1 MAEMKSVQL
10 LLLVLPLTGVTAVA
24 PYTWLVALLWVN
36 ALSGQTQFF
45 PRVFFLTR
53 WGDGTGNYNEDN
65 FWEPAYDEDYIEVL

>member
-10 LLLVLPLTGVTAVA
+10 MVSLVSLLLPHTLG
-24 PYTWLVALLWVN
+24 WLLCFGLM
-36 ALSGQTQFF
+36 LSQE
-45 PRVFFLTR
+45 RHSSFLAYFLSR